1 MALFM
6 CNTSNIHEM
15 KFGRPQ
21 SVILAEA
28 MPNGAIV
35 TLGAVQD
42 DKEGD
47 HLHSATAVAG
57 ASVIGKFIVVAPEIN
72 AQQYRTIDGQIGK
85 FVLEA
90 GEAYSAYM
98 LQKHDRIEYSDAYF
112 AATAAEIKK
121 GDKFNPKAKDANG
134 AVFAASGAA
143 LEVVSV
149 RELWLPIVLQANIAT
164 AQGEGNAARLMPTS
178 CKMIKLEVIA

>member
-1 MALFM
+1 M

-21 SVILAEA
+21 SVILEAE
-28 MPNGAIV
+28 MPNGVIV

-47 HLHSATAVAG
+47 HLHSATLVAG
-57 ASVIGKFIVVAPEIN
+57 ASVVGKFIVVAPEIN

-112 AATAAEIKK
+112 AGDLPKK
-121 GDKFNPKAKDANG
+121 GDKLNPKAKDGNG
-134 AVFAASGAA
+134 AVFAAGGAA

-149 RELWLPIVLQANIAT
+149 RELWLPVVLQANT
-164 AQGEGNAARLMPTS
+164 KDAQGNGAAAKLMPAS
-178 CKMIKLEVIA
+178 CKMVKLEVIA

>member
-1 MALFM
+1 MAKLFM

-21 SVILAEA
+21 SVILADA
-28 MPNGAIV
+28 MPNGVIV
-35 TLGAVQD
+35 ELGKVQD

-47 HLHSATAVAG
+47 HLHSATAAAG

-112 AATAAEIKK
+112 AELPAK
-121 GDKFNPKAKDANG
+121 GDKVNPKAKDGNG
-134 AVFAASGAA
+134 AVFAKGGAA

-149 RELWLPIVLQANIAT
+149 RELWLPIVLQANVAD
-164 AQGEGNAARLMPTS
+164 AQGNGKAAKLMPES

>member
-21 SVILAEA
+21 SVILAAE

-47 HLHSATAVAG
+47 HLHSATAASG

-112 AATAAEIKK
+112 AELPAK
-121 GDKFNPKAKDANG
+121 GDKVNPKVKDANG
-134 AVFAASGAA
+134 AIFAKGGAA

-149 RELWLPIVLQANIAT
+149 RELWLPVVLQANT
-164 AQGEGNAARLMPTS
+164 KDAQGNGAAAKLMPAS

>member
-21 SVILAEA
+21 SVILTDT
-28 MPNGAIV
+28 MPNGVIV

-42 DKEGD
+42 EKEGD
-47 HLHSATAVAG
+47 HLHSATAATG
-57 ASVIGKFIVVAPEIN
+57 ASVVGKFIVVAPEIN

-112 AATAAEIKK
+112 AGDLPKK
-121 GDKFNPKAKDANG
+121 GDKFNPKAKDGNG
-134 AVFAASGAA
+134 AVFAAGGAA

-149 RELWLPIVLQANIAT
+149 RELWLPIVLQAAD
-164 AQGEGNAARLMPTS
+164 AQGNGNAAKLMPES

>member
-1 MALFM
+1 M

-21 SVILAEA
+21 SVILTDD
-28 MPNGAIV
+28 MPNGVIV

-42 DKEGD
+42 EKEGD
-47 HLHSATAVAG
+47 HLHSATAATG
-57 ASVIGKFIVVAPEIN
+57 SVIGKFIVVAPEVN

-112 AATAAEIKK
+112 AGDLPKK
-121 GDKFNPKAKDANG
+121 GDKFNPKAKDGNG
-134 AVFAASGAA
+134 AVFAAGGAA

-149 RELWLPIVLQANIAT
+149 RELWLPIVLQANIAE
-164 AQGEGNAARLMPTS
+164 AQGAGKAAKLMPES

>member
-1 MALFM
+1 MALLM

-21 SVILAEA
+21 SVILEAE

-47 HLHSATAVAG
+47 HLHSATPATG

-112 AATAAEIKK
+112 AALPEVGATVEPD
-121 GDKFNPKAKDANG
+121 GNGKFKA
-134 AVFAASGAA
+134 GAA
-143 LEVVSV
+143 LKVVSV
-149 RELWLPIVLQANIAT
+149 RELWLPVVLQANVAGD
-164 AQGEGNAARLMPTS
+164 AKLMPES
-178 CKMIKLEVIA
+178 CKMVKLEVIA

>member
-21 SVILAEA
+21 SVILAAE
-28 MPNGAIV
+28 MPNGVIV
-35 TLGAVQD
+35 TLG
-42 DKEGD
+42 KLEEGED
-47 HLHSATAVAG
+47 HLRSASQVAG
-57 ASVIGKFIVVAPEIN
+57 ASVIDKFIVVAPEIN

-112 AATAAEIKK
+112 AELPAK
-121 GDKFNPKAKDANG
+121 GDKVNPKAKDANG
-134 AVFAASGAA
+134 AVFAKGGAA

-149 RELWLPIVLQANIAT
+149 RELWLPVVLQANT
-164 AQGEGNAARLMPTS
+164 KDAQGNGAAAKLMPAS
-178 CKMIKLEVIA
+178 CKMVKLEVIA

>member
-1 MALFM
+1 MAKLFM

-21 SVILAEA
+21 SVILADA
-28 MPNGAIV
+28 MPNGVIV
-35 TLGAVQD
+35 ELGKVQD

-47 HLHSATAVAG
+47 HLHSATAAAG

-112 AATAAEIKK
+112 AELPAVGKK
-121 GDKFNPKAKDANG
+121 VSPKAKDAKG
-134 AVFAASGAA
+134 TVFTAGGDSGA

-149 RELWLPIVLQANIAT
+149 RELWLPVVLQANIAT
-164 AQGEGNAARLMPTS
+164 AQGEGNAAKLMPES

>member
-21 SVILAEA
+21 SVILEAE
-28 MPNGAIV
+28 MPNGVIV

-42 DKEGD
+42 DKVGD
-47 HLHSATAVAG
+47 HLHSVTLATE

-98 LQKHDRIEYSDAYF
+98 LQKHDRIEYSEAYF
-112 AATAAEIKK
+112 AELPAK
-121 GDKFNPKAKDANG
+121 GDKVNPKVKDANG
-134 AVFAASGAA
+134 AVFAQGGAA

-149 RELWLPIVLQANIAT
+149 RELWLPVVLQANIAG
-164 AQGEGNAARLMPTS
+164 AQGNGAAAKLMPTS
-178 CKMIKLEVIA
+178 CKMIKLEVLA

>member
-21 SVILAEA
+21 SVILADA
-28 MPNGAIV
+28 MPNGVIV
-35 TLGAVQD
+35 ELGKVQD

-47 HLHSATAVAG
+47 HLHSATAAAG

-112 AATAAEIKK
+112 AELPAK
-121 GDKFNPKAKDANG
+121 GDKVNPKAKDANG
-134 AVFAASGAA
+134 AVFAAGGAA

-149 RELWLPIVLQANIAT
+149 RELWLPIVLQAPD
-164 AQGEGNAARLMPTS
+164 AQGKGNAAKLMPES

>member
-21 SVILAEA
+21 SVILEAE
-28 MPNGAIV
+28 MPNGVIV

-42 DKEGD
+42 EKEGD
-47 HLHSATAVAG
+47 HLHSASQVAG

-112 AATAAEIKK
+112 AELPAK
-121 GDKFNPKAKDANG
+121 GDKVNPKVKDANG
-134 AVFAASGAA
+134 AVFAKGGAA

-149 RELWLPIVLQANIAT
+149 RELWLPIVLQANIEG
-164 AQGEGNAARLMPTS
+164 AQGAGNPAKLMPES
-178 CKMIKLEVIA
+178 CKMVKLEVIA

>member
-42 DKEGD
+42 DTEGD
-47 HLHSATAVAG
+47 HLHSATAFAG

-112 AATAAEIKK
+112 AALPEV
-121 GDKFNPKAKDANG
+121 GDKVNPKAKDANG

-149 RELWLPIVLQANIAT
+149 RELWLPVVLQANIAT
-164 AQGEGNAARLMPTS
+164 AQGSGNAAKLMPTS

>member
-112 AATAAEIKK
+112 AALPAV
-121 GDKFNPKAKDANG
+121 GDKVNPKTKDANG

>member
-1 MALFM
+1 M

-21 SVILAEA
+21 SVILTDT
-28 MPNGAIV
+28 MPNGVIV

-42 DKEGD
+42 EKEGD
-47 HLHSATAVAG
+47 HLRSASQVAG

-112 AATAAEIKK
+112 AGDLPKK
-121 GDKFNPKAKDANG
+121 GDKFNPKAKDGNG
-134 AVFAASGAA
+134 AVFAKGGAA

-149 RELWLPIVLQANIAT
+149 RELWLPIVLQAAD
-164 AQGEGNAARLMPTS
+164 AQGNGNAAKLMPES

>member
-21 SVILAEA
+21 SVILEAE
-28 MPNGAIV
+28 MPNGVIV
-35 TLGAVQD
+35 TLGAVQN

-47 HLHSATAVAG
+47 HLHSASQVAG

-112 AATAAEIKK
+112 AGAEPKK
-121 GDKFNPKAKDANG
+121 GDKVNPKAKDENG
-134 AVFAASGAA
+134 AVFAAGGAA

-149 RELWLPIVLQANIAT
+149 RELWLPVVLQANIAE
-164 AQGEGNAARLMPTS
+164 AQGNGAKAKLMPES

>member
-1 MALFM
+1 MALLM

-21 SVILAEA
+21 SVILEAE
-28 MPNGAIV
+28 MPNGVIV
-35 TLGAVQD
+35 ELGAVQD

-47 HLHSATAVAG
+47 HLHSATPAKG
-57 ASVIGKFIVVAPEIN
+57 AEVIGKFIVVAPEIN

-98 LQKHDRIEYSDAYF
+98 LQKHDRIEYSDAHF
-112 AATAAEIKK
+112 TSTPEVGAKVNPD
-121 GDKFNPKAKDANG
+121 GNGKFVA
-134 AVFAASGAA
+134 GAA

-149 RELWLPIVLQANIAT
+149 RELWLPVVLAT
-164 AQGEGNAARLMPTS
+164 TQGNGKGEAAKLMPES

>member
-21 SVILAEA
+21 SVILADD
-28 MPNGAIV
+28 MPNGVIV

-47 HLHSATAVAG
+47 HLHSVTAATG

-112 AATAAEIKK
+112 AELPAVGKK
-121 GDKFNPKAKDANG
+121 VSPKAKDAKEG
-134 AVFAASGAA
+134 TVFTAGGESGA

-149 RELWLPIVLQANIAT
+149 RELWLPIVLQANNPEG
-164 AQGEGNAARLMPTS
+164 QGKGANAKLMPES

>member
-21 SVILAEA
+21 SVILTDA
-28 MPNGAIV
+28 MPNGVIV

-47 HLHSATAVAG
+47 HLRSVAQVAG

-98 LQKHDRIEYSDAYF
+98 LQKHDRIEYSEAYF
-112 AATAAEIKK
+112 VALPKK
-121 GDKFNPKAKDANG
+121 GDKVNPKVKDENG
-134 AVFAASGAA
+134 AVFAAGGAA

-149 RELWLPIVLQANIAT
+149 RELWLPIVLQAPE
-164 AQGEGNAARLMPTS
+164 AQGNGNAAKLMPAS
-178 CKMIKLEVIA
+178 CKMIKLEVLA

>member
-21 SVILAEA
+21 SVILEAE

-112 AATAAEIKK
+112 EATLPDV
-121 GDKFNPKAKDANG
+121 GDKVNPKAKDANG
-134 AVFAASGAA
+134 AIFTETSGAA

-164 AQGEGNAARLMPTS
+164 AQGEGNAAKLMPTS

>member
-21 SVILAEA
+21 SVILEAE

-112 AATAAEIKK
+112 AALPDV
-121 GDKFNPKAKDANG
+121 GDKVNPKAKDTNG

>member
-1 MALFM
+1 M

-21 SVILAEA
+21 SVILEAE

-47 HLHSATAVAG
+47 HLHSATPATG
-57 ASVIGKFIVVAPEIN
+57 GEVIGKFIVVAPEIN

-112 AATAAEIKK
+112 AALPEVGAKV
-121 GDKFNPKAKDANG
+121 NPDGNG
-134 AVFAASGAA
+134 KFAANGAA

-149 RELWLPIVLQANIAT
+149 RELWLPVVLQANIAT
-164 AQGEGNAARLMPTS
+164 AQGAGNAAKLMPES
-178 CKMIKLEVIA
+178 CKMVKLEVIA

>member
-21 SVILAEA
+21 SVILEAE

-112 AATAAEIKK
+112 EATLPEV
-121 GDKFNPKAKDANG
+121 GDKVNPKAKDANG

-149 RELWLPIVLQANIAT
+149 RELWLPIALQANIEG
-164 AQGEGNAARLMPTS
+164 AQGNGNAAKLMPES

>member
-1 MALFM
+1 M

-21 SVILAEA
+21 SVILEAE
-28 MPNGAIV
+28 MPNGVIV
-35 TLGAVQD
+35 ELGAVQD

-47 HLHSATAVAG
+47 HLHSATPAKG
-57 ASVIGKFIVVAPEIN
+57 AEVIGKFIVVAPEIN

-98 LQKHDRIEYSDAYF
+98 LQKHDRIEYSDAHF
-112 AATAAEIKK
+112 TATPEVGAKVNPD
-121 GDKFNPKAKDANG
+121 GNGKFVA
-134 AVFAASGAA
+134 GAA

-149 RELWLPIVLQANIAT
+149 RELWLPVVLQANVAG
-164 AQGEGNAARLMPTS
+164 AQGAGNAAKLMPES

>member
-21 SVILAEA
+21 SVILEAE

-112 AATAAEIKK
+112 AALPAV
-121 GDKFNPKAKDANG
+121 GDKVNPKAKDANG

-164 AQGEGNAARLMPTS
+164 AQGEGNAAKLMPTS

>member
-1 MALFM
+1 M

-112 AATAAEIKK
+112 AALPEV
-121 GDKFNPKAKDANG
+121 GDKVNPKAKDANG

-149 RELWLPIVLQANIAT
+149 RELWLPVVLQANIAT
-164 AQGEGNAARLMPTS
+164 AQGSGNAAKLMPTS

>member
-21 SVILAEA
+21 SVILADA
-28 MPNGAIV
+28 MPNGVIV

-42 DKEGD
+42 EKEGD
-47 HLHSATAVAG
+47 HLHSATAATG
-57 ASVIGKFIVVAPEIN
+57 AAVIGKFIVVAPEVN

-112 AATAAEIKK
+112 AGDLPKK
-121 GDKFNPKAKDANG
+121 GDKFNPKAKDGNG
-134 AVFAASGAA
+134 AVFAAGGAA

-149 RELWLPIVLQANIAT
+149 RELWLPIVLQANIAD
-164 AQGEGNAARLMPTS
+164 AQGKGNAAKLMPES
-178 CKMIKLEVIA
+178 CKMVKLEVIA

>member
-21 SVILAEA
+21 SVILADD
-28 MPNGAIV
+28 MPNGVIV

-42 DKEGD
+42 NKEGD
-47 HLHSATAVAG
+47 HLHSVTLATEAKV
-57 ASVIGKFIVVAPEIN
+57 VGKFIVVAPEIN

-112 AATAAEIKK
+112 AELPAVGKK
-121 GDKFNPKAKDANG
+121 VSPKAKDAKG
-134 AVFAASGAA
+134 TVFTAGGESGA

-149 RELWLPIVLQANIAT
+149 RELWLPIVLQANIKG
-164 AQGEGNAARLMPTS
+164 AQGAGNAAKLMPES

>member
-21 SVILAEA
+21 SVKLADA
-28 MPNGAIV
+28 MPNGVIV

-112 AATAAEIKK
+112 TSLPTVGAKV
-121 GDKFNPKAKDANG
+121 NPKAKDANG
-134 AVFAASGAA
+134 AVFAADGAA

-164 AQGEGNAARLMPTS
+164 AQGEGNAAKLMPAS

>member
-21 SVILAEA
+21 SVILTEK
-28 MPNGAIV
+28 MPNGVIV
-35 TLGAVQD
+35 TLGAVQN

-47 HLHSATAVAG
+47 HLHSAALAVG
-57 ASVIGKFIVVAPEIN
+57 AQVIGKFIVVAPEIN

-90 GEAYSAYM
+90 GEAYSAYV

-112 AATAAEIKK
+112 AALPAVGKK
-121 GDKFNPKAKDANG
+121 VSPKTKDDNG
-134 AVFAASGAA
+134 AVFTAGGDSGA

-149 RELWLPIVLQANIAT
+149 RELWLPVVLQANIEG
-164 AQGEGNAARLMPTS
+164 AQGNGNAAKLMPES